1 MKGNQIRL
9 SPNFL
14 AIPTC
19 FTTTYM
25 YMYMYMFPSFLT
37 AGLIYSLMK
46 KEVGVEMEM
55 CMGPVPTTLMCIKLS

>member
-1 MKGNQIRL
+1 MQRGGSFAKQLG
-9 SPNFL
+9 
-14 AIPTC
+14 
-19 FTTTYM
+19 
-25 YMYMYMFPSFLT
+25 YMYMFPSFLA